1 MLCRILI
8 GLGGSEES
16 RSALELGLRW
26 AKRHDTQLVG
36 LDIVDNSGRL
46 IRDSGVVIPWPS
58 WRGYGQHSR
67 RIAATD

>member
-26 AKRHDTQLVG
+26 AKRHNTQLVG
-36 LDIVDNSGRL
+36 LDIVDNPGFRWARRRHPSRARPNS
-46 IRDSGVVIPWPS
+46 RDRNI
-58 WRGYGQHSR
+58 H
-67 RIAATD
+67 